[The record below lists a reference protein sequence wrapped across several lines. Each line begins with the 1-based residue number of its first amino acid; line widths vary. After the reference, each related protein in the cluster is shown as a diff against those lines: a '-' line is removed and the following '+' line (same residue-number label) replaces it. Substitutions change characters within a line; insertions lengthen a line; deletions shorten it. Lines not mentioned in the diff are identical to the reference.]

1 MLQKSLNL
9 CKHGN
14 MLLSLTLKEN
24 TISNI
29 FTIIH
34 TVEIPTQKGEH
45 SWICTELSLKWKE
58 GTVVIHG
65 KSIKIYNWETLIIID
80 QVEHK

>member
-45 SWICTELSLKWKE
+45 SWICTELSLKLKE
-58 GTVVIHG
+58 GTVELSMESQY
-65 KSIKIYNWETLIIID
+65 KYIIGRP
-80 QVEHK
+80 